1 MAGSVLLRSDPSD
14 RTQHR
19 STNMPKQKTHKGVKK
34 RFRVTAKGKVKHR
47 QSGTS
52 HLAARMTHKRKR
64 MLRGTEVLADEFT
77 PQIKTMLAGNS
88 Y

>member
-1 MAGSVLLRSDPSD
+1 
-14 RTQHR
+14 
-19 STNMPKQKTHKGVKK
+19 MPNQKTHKGVKK

-47 QSGTS
+47 QAGTS

-64 MLRGTEVLADEFT
+64 KLRGTEVLAEEFT
-77 PQIKTMLAGNS
+77 PQIKSMLAGKS